1 MNIVCFLLVMGCAFI
16 FVSCAQRE
24 RKKIP
29 ESKVLNANMLN
40 NPDLKNLGKF
50 EMIYIVKDGDDIYKI
65 AKILDTT
72 AKWIIKRN
80 FITSDVDIYPGRE
93 LIVPTP

>member
-1 MNIVCFLLVMGCAFI
+1 MNIILYIFVIGFTFV

-24 RKKIP
+24 NEKIT
-29 ESKVLNANMLN
+29 ELNVLNADMLK
-40 NPDLKNLGKF
+40 NPDTNNLGKF

-65 AKILDTT
+65 AKIVDTT
-72 AKWIIKRN
+72 TIWLIKRN
-80 FITSDVDIYPGRE
+80 YITDASNIYPGRK